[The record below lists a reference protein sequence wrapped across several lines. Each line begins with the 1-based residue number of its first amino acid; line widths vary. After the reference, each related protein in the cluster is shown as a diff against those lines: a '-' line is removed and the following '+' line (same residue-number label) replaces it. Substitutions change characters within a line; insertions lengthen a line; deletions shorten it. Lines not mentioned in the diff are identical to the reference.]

1 MVAKSKHRTRSTA
14 EKAKKSPPAKQ
25 QRYQMLLIG
34 ETFKVED
41 FPGGERLFKPRLEIR
56 DDGPLPKDEKYC
68 PSLVHQRNLR
78 PRKPVPVDIEEISS
92 SGDSKAA
99 DPPCPGR
106 CTQEDL
112 KRWMLVQFE
121 KMENQ
126 FDELRTIICRSLD
139 PGGKPEG
146 KKIKKGTTRK
156 KLGSAERETGDQN
169 ECDNGLTT
177 RPFQKTSAQP
187 EFYVLPAEIPSTLDF
202 EGGSPVAWEKTN
214 RHRYRSVGSVCSFN
228 PSWNGTPPPSK
239 AKETSQSN
247 GGEVAQQQEKESV
260 TTRTPPPDSSAP
272 NSGKAG
278 QRPEDESVND
288 RTTTTVENPT
298 AQQQE
303 EECGNGGTAPPVEK
317 VAAQETGTEEYGQ
330 HNQDALEHFSEQV
343 RTEKELTQSVGHDSV
358 QTSNLE
364 VPKSAEKVEKVHF
377 PIVDVSGHAPPIA
390 EEINSE
396 FAAMEEEERY
406 DSCRDDMSTDTQ
418 IQENRDND
426 KLNFNWGKNIAQYV
440 TGKSHVTILESY
452 IPHTED
458 AEVDGHLSSLVQSF
472 RYILE
477 QYAGCKCYKTPLD
490 CEFFQWIDEGEP
502 FGWQKQALIEARNEI
517 WQKDKTIMELKKI
530 ISKLQSDWVK
540 NAEFEEDIINGFLK
554 L

>member
-1 MVAKSKHRTRSTA
+1 
-14 EKAKKSPPAKQ
+14 
-25 QRYQMLLIG
+25 MLLIG

-177 RPFQKTSAQP
+177 RPFQKTSAQ
-187 EFYVLPAEIPSTLDF
+187 IPSTLDF

-418 IQENRDND
+418 IQENRVLIGFISFEKGERKREREMDFRGRGSYKGKGKRKETESNVLCHCGVPVKNAKAWTD
-426 KLNFNWGKNIAQYV
+426 KNPGRRFY
-440 TGKSHVTILESY
+440 
-452 IPHTED
+452 
-458 AEVDGHLSSLVQSF
+458 
-472 RYILE
+472 
-477 QYAGCKCYKTPLD
+477 GCERWKTPLD